1 MLGPRDLHLACEV
14 VERYGLIPHSRV
26 EVKVGAACATAA
38 PTQHETPQ
46 LNSVVDLDNMLVNIE
61 YLTDRLHSFFE
72 VRF

>member
-1 MLGPRDLHLACEV
+1 ML
-14 VERYGLIPHSRV
+14 VERA
-26 EVKVGAACATAA
+26 GAMNLERGDEKE
-38 PTQHETPQ
+38 QNQ